1 MLGYEDKMV
10 FPIYVS
16 DKEFKNSIDLLPLI
30 NDDHCHYV
38 YIKDFNT
45 FMFHETKNKNKKWFS
60 ESCLHFFSSE
70 NVLIKHR
77 EDCLSINSQ
86 QSVDVENGA
95 IEFKNYFKR
104 LPVSFKIVI

>member
-1 MLGYEDKMV
+1 
-10 FPIYVS
+10 
-16 DKEFKNSIDLLPLI
+16 
-30 NDDHCHYV
+30 
-38 YIKDFNT
+38 
-45 FMFHETKNKNKKWFS
+45 MFHETKNKNKKWFS
-60 ESCLHFFSSE
+60 ESCLLFFSSE

>member
-1 MLGYEDKMV
+1 
-10 FPIYVS
+10 
-16 DKEFKNSIDLLPLI
+16 
-30 NDDHCHYV
+30 
-38 YIKDFNT
+38 
-45 FMFHETKNKNKKWFS
+45 MFHETKNKNKKWFCK
-60 ESCLHFFSSE
+60 SCLHFFSSE